1 MIGVR
6 IKDVETIKTVT
17 VQLAPEVI
25 KALGFDDERSSH
37 VFYLK
42 KYLGL
47 KVYDFV
53 MDKFNAFAKKS
64 IPEHLKKDCLYCT
77 GQSTNK
83 DDKSCNGYTAELHLN
98 FAIAATTFV
107 NIIEHNKHLISEPNQ
122 IKNLTLKFYQCF
134 VLIDSRLAFD
144 LRKITMHCLEEGFL
158 TLGKVFSSN
167 DALQNLAIINKA
179 IDEIST
185 EERKSKM
192 FDADIH
198 ETYHIKPQ
206 KEFFKAK
213 RKYYKEEVF
222 IEKHSNDT
230 AKSSK
235 TDTTSQKWFKVGIYF
250 ATGEIH
256 TLLTTLNNNFTAVA
270 KSLGDTSYRPYISE
284 SLSLKPKLHDKA
296 ILTNLSK
303 MKVLFDYCNENKIT
317 MDKDFIVKYEA
328 LQ

>member
-17 VQLAPEVI
+17 VQIAPEVI
-25 KALGFDDERSSH
+25 KALGFDDERNSH
-37 VFYLK
+37 IFYLK

-47 KVYDFV
+47 NVYDFV

-107 NIIEHNKHLISEPNQ
+107 NIIEHNKHLISAPNQ

-134 VLIDSRLAFD
+134 VLIDFRLAFD

-167 DALQNLAIINKA
+167 DALQNLAIINQA

-185 EERKSKM
+185 EERKNKM
-192 FDADIH
+192 FDTDIH

-222 IEKHSNDT
+222 IETHSKNT
-230 AKSSK
+230 RG
-235 TDTTSQKWFKVGIYF
+235 TTTNILNQKWFKVGLEF
-250 ATGEIH
+250 AKGNIQK
-256 TLLTTLNNNFTAVA
+256 LLENENSFTAIA
-270 KSLGDTSYRPYISE
+270 KTLGDPSYRPYISE
-284 SLSLKPKLHDKA
+284 SMSLRPKYKDKA
-296 ILTNLSK
+296 ILKNPAK
-303 MKVLFDYCNENKIT
+303 MKLIFDYCTTTKIP
-317 MDKDFIVKYEA
+317 MHKDFIAKYEA